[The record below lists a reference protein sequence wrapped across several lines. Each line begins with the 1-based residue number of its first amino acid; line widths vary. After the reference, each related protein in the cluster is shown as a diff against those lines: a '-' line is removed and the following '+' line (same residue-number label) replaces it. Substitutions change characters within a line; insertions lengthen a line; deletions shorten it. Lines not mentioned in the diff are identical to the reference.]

1 MFTSD
6 ITIIHKLSSQRF
18 EVYSRGSSGC
28 VSFWYDVDEYRAGLL
43 ILSPAISGVLVVTV
57 AVTAA
62 RNEHAEGAAVYLS
75 GLLILVLLGVLAAV
89 PSMWL
94 TARFTS
100 YKLPLNRLSYRDD
113 ELP

>member
-1 MFTSD
+1 LYFYLLPLPVCLIENCNS
-6 ITIIHKLSSQRF
+6 
-18 EVYSRGSSGC
+18 
-28 VSFWYDVDEYRAGLL
+28 GLL
-43 ILSPAISGVLVVTV
+43 ILSPAISGVLVTV

-75 GLLILVLLGVLAAV
+75 GLLILVLLGVLAAA

-100 YKLPLNRLSYRDD
+100 YKLPLNRLSNRDD